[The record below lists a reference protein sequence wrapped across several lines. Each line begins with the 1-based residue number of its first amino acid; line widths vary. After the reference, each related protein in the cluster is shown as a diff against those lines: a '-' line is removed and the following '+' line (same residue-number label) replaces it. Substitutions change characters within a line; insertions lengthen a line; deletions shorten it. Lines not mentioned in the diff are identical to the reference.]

1 MSRVRFRR
9 ARYVTPCRPHR
20 PRTEFFGRDV
30 EQGSYSA
37 LYAALSPEVIE
48 KGYNG
53 YYLSDPGTP
62 GKETFQ
68 GSDKWLAAGCWEL
81 SERLVKMKL
90 GEDAMTSWSA

>member
-1 MSRVRFRR
+1 MQKQWESAYPGLVGK
-9 ARYVTPCRPHR
+9 AIKTV
-20 PRTEFFGRDV
+20 TEFFGRDV

-53 YYLSDPGTP
+53 YYLSDPGQP
-62 GKETFQ
+62 GKETSQ
-68 GSDKWLAAGCWEL
+68 GADKWLAAGCWEL

-90 GEDAMTSWSA
+90 GEDAMVSWSA